1 MIRRPPRS
9 TLFPYTTLFRSLQ
22 VQRARP
28 APQFA
33 KKKLPA
39 RARRPTK
46 QVNKSRKERETQ
58 SSGRIRDKGGAGD
71 ADPVARTARTARP
84 PHQRPPRT
92 RELHPRSDTAK
103 RKTQSSTSP
112 TSQSAARA
120 LDDARRSLS
129 AGGPSARSSALA
141 PRPTSQQTNFPRACG
156 GRQNWVTR
164 VSVLWQTGC
173 CPRRP
178 RTSHSAA

>member
-58 SSGRIRDKGGAGD
+58 SSGRIRDKGGAGEEIGR
-71 ADPVARTARTARP
+71 AHVSTPATP
-84 PHQRPPRT
+84 PHRIPPST
-92 RELHPRSDTAK
+92 CEKNPKSDSAK
-103 RKTQSSTSP
+103 
-112 TSQSAARA
+112 
-120 LDDARRSLS
+120 
-129 AGGPSARSSALA
+129 
-141 PRPTSQQTNFPRACG
+141 
-156 GRQNWVTR
+156 
-164 VSVLWQTGC
+164 
-173 CPRRP
+173 
-178 RTSHSAA
+178 